1 MLDRLKLRDNIIGMS
16 LSAVMFLAM
25 GQKVAAGY
33 LIGLAGILLA
43 LYLSLRATV
52 LPIKTK
58 ALFEERW
65 STTEFK
71 ELLEK
76 NPEFKVAVQYC
87 FNLSSEDFLRFC
99 RLLVEYRD
107 ESNQKALK
115 DVSDFFRRTHK
126 D

>member
-1 MLDRLKLRDNIIGMS
+1 MLDRLKLRDNIIGI
-16 LSAVMFLAM
+16 LASAVMFLTVD
-25 GQKVAAGY
+25 QTLAAGM
-33 LIGLAGILLA
+33 LFGLAGILLA
-43 LYLSLRATV
+43 LYLSLRTTV

-65 STTEFK
+65 STEEFK
-71 ELLEK
+71 TLMAK
-76 NPEFKVAVQYC
+76 DPEFKAAVQYC
-87 FNLSSEDFLRFC
+87 FNLSSEDFLRFS

-107 ESNQKALK
+107 EYNQKALK